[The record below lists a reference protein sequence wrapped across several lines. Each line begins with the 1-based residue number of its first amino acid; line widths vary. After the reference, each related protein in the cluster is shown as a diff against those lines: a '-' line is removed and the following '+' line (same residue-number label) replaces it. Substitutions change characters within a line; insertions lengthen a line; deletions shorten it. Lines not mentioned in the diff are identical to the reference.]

1 MTTDSSRK
9 IRRLISEEEAG
20 KRTLLSKST
29 LRRMRGRGEGPR
41 VVHVSARRIGYFEDE
56 FEAWLE
62 RRANSRGTGLDAG

>member
-1 MTTDSSRK
+1 MTTEASRK

-20 KRTLLSKST
+20 RRALLSKST
-29 LRRMRGRGEGPR
+29 LRRLRDQGEGPR

-62 RRANSRGTGLDAG
+62 GRANSRGTVLDAG